1 MSRAKYNEAQWAV
14 LAHPTAVRQYFIG
27 RSPRTSAS
35 EFSTAGYRIETNKLP
50 PASEAP
56 AGAPTAPKPPSR
68 ERSVCGKPIP
78 TPTNF
83 PLPAKRLQGPQL
95 KMEGTHMNYKSQ
107 SYENTART
115 IIKKFEQR
123 GMTAFYCTD
132 KTSARDQVLSLLEEN
147 SSVTWGGSVT
157 LEETGII
164 DAVKNGPYKA
174 IDRKSA
180 GTPEEARRLY
190 GEIVCSDTFL
200 MSTNAFTL
208 DGELINIDG
217 NGNRVAC
224 LITGPRQ
231 VIVVTGMNK
240 LVKNVQEG
248 IDRVRT
254 MATPPNA
261 IRVGVSTP
269 CSKTGVCADCTG
281 RECICCQEVITR
293 VSRERGRIKIILVG
307 EELGF

>member
-1 MSRAKYNEAQWAV
+1 
-14 LAHPTAVRQYFIG
+14 
-27 RSPRTSAS
+27 
-35 EFSTAGYRIETNKLP
+35 
-50 PASEAP
+50 
-56 AGAPTAPKPPSR
+56 
-68 ERSVCGKPIP
+68 
-78 TPTNF
+78 
-83 PLPAKRLQGPQL
+83 
-95 KMEGTHMNYKSQ
+95 MNYKSQ

-180 GTPEEARRLY
+180 GTSEEARRLY